1 MTIQELELG
10 PQRISE
16 MMLCQCTI
24 RVAGAYMLEIQ
35 SCSTVLGMWT
45 NGPYPCESC
54 AFAFTAGAGMFELIK
69 VSSDHFN
76 WLFYTAQVFYWYDN
90 GTHIYM

>member
-35 SCSTVLGMWT
+35 SCSTVFCM
-45 NGPYPCESC
+45 
-54 AFAFTAGAGMFELIK
+54 
-69 VSSDHFN
+69 
-76 WLFYTAQVFYWYDN
+76 
-90 GTHIYM
+90 